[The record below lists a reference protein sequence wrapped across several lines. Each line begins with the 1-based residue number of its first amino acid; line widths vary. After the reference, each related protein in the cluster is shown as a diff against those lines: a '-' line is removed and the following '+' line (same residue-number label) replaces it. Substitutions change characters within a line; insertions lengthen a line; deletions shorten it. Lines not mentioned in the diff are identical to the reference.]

1 MEPSGGR
8 KTSRQAAAQERRD
21 LMTKRRHEMGSK
33 IRKQKKSEYLARKR
47 NMPGSAVQQPSTVVD
62 CGSVAQN
69 LVTAPTMDNL
79 MALELA
85 LRNSKL
91 EGTSENPLAFLQ
103 QSNAMTATALIRN
116 LRLFLVLKECQDV
129 EVVVMNILVHLTAIS
144 YPASES
150 YYGQAPVSWCS
161 TLLADPELFASLISM
176 VHYMEQTFVTLGN
189 LAGDPSQE
197 VRHALR
203 QTVPLLVRGLQQT
216 PPSPA
221 AAWAL
226 TNAIR
231 NDTTAYASTYFSDQ
245 CLSPALLERILL
257 SGSPQV
263 ATQAAW
269 MVASLTNREPDVVEV
284 LVGSCPSFLPNVIR
298 LLEHPPHGEDQLLP
312 LIQALGNIA
321 SYEERVPALLSL
333 QQLVPSV
340 ATILKQARGPLLQQT
355 AWLAG
360 CLLCDAGLPQHPST
374 TVAEPILVPVLVHLL
389 SSSSSSSSQLLV
401 LEEQREV
408 VCALWNALALPPSEE
423 NANSGGGGILNQQR
437 SITLPP
443 NDVGPMIPVLVNLL
457 LSATDADAVLA
468 AVHLVNIFL
477 RRDPY
482 LRPAFEEAQIQD
494 ALEHVCDSA
503 MEDAAEVAAALVDD
517 FFEQNDNDDD
527 DDNVEIDFGT
537 IGFGQPPPGG
547 AAPSPGGGMGRGRG
561 RGAILP
567 SWAMN

>member
-1 MEPSGGR
+1 MEPSSGR
-8 KTSRQAAAQERRD
+8 MTARQAAAHERRD
-21 LMTKRRHEMGSK
+21 LMTKRRHEMSSK

-47 NMPGSAVQQPSTVVD
+47 NLPGSGVQPSTVD
-62 CGSVAQN
+62 CESISQK
-69 LVTAPTMDNL
+69 LVTAPTMENL
-79 MALELA
+79 MALEQA
-85 LRNSKL
+85 LRSSKL
-91 EGTSENPLAFLQ
+91 EGTSENPLVFLQ

-116 LRLFLVLKECQDV
+116 LRLFLQSPSQD
-129 EVVVMNILVHLTAIS
+129 ETIAAMNILVHLTAIS

-161 TLLADPELFASLISM
+161 TLLVDPELFALFNTMIP
-176 VHYMEQTFVTLGN
+176 YMEQTSVILGN
-189 LAGDPSQE
+189 LAGDPAQE

-203 QTVPLLVRGLQQT
+203 QAVPALVQALQQN

-231 NDTTAYASTYFSDQ
+231 NDTTASASIYCSDEY
-245 CLSPALLERILL
+245 LSPALLESMLL

-284 LVGSCPSFLPNVIR
+284 LSSCPSFLPNVIR

-312 LIQALGNIA
+312 LVQALGNIA

-333 QQLVPSV
+333 QLAPVV
-340 ATILKQARGPLLQQT
+340 ATILNQARGPLLQQT

-360 CLLCDAGLPQHPST
+360 CLLCDAGLLQHPST
-374 TVAEPILVPVLVHLL
+374 TVAEPILVPVLMHLL
-389 SSSSSSSSQLLV
+389 SSHQLV
-401 LEEQREV
+401 LDEQREV
-408 VCALWNALALPPSEE
+408 VCALWNALASPPSSQEQNE
-423 NANSGGGGILNQQR
+423 NSGGCGMNKK
-437 SITLPP
+437 
-443 NDVGPMIPVLVNLL
+443 NDVRPIIPVLVNL

-477 RRDPY
+477 RRDPS
-482 LRPAFEEAQIQD
+482 LGPALEEAQVQD
-494 ALEHVCDSA
+494 ALEHVCDST
-503 MEDAAEVAAALVDD
+503 MHDAAEVAAELIDD
-517 FFEQNDNDDD
+517 FFDQNEEDDD
-527 DDNVEIDFGT
+527 DDEVEMDFGT
-537 IGFGQPPPGG
+537 IRFGQPVGATSSPPQ
-547 AAPSPGGGMGRGRG
+547 GMGRGRG
-561 RGAILP
+561 AVLP